1 MIKIP
6 VDTTNNPEINV
17 WITSDTHYSHKNICR
32 GVTAWRTKEG
42 EIPVSQTRDFAT
54 IEKMNSSI
62 VNNIN
67 EVVGQ
72 DDMLIH
78 LGDWSFGGFEQVREF
93 WDRIICKNVHLV
105 LGNHDHHIENNRD
118 GSQGL
123 FKSVSHYNTLEI
135 GQFKFRLMHYPI
147 SSWDGLGK
155 GVMHLHGH
163 CHLPNNLKL
172 SKGQRMDVGMDG
184 HTEFRPYNVYR
195 EVVPLLRNRPK
206 VSEIGEYDH
215 HLDELQN
222 KDKG

>member
-6 VDTTNNPEINV
+6 VDTKNNPEVNV
-17 WITSDTHYSHKNICR
+17 WITSDTHFSHKNICR
-32 GVTAWRTKEG
+32 GTTAWRTQDG
-42 EIPVSQTRDFAT
+42 LIPISQTRDFTT
-54 IEKMNSSI
+54 IEKMNATI

-67 EVVGQ
+67 ENVGQ
-72 DDMLIH
+72 DDILIH
-78 LGDWSFGGFEQVREF
+78 LGDWSFGGFDQIREF
-93 WDRIICKNVHLV
+93 WDRIVCKNIHLV

-172 SKGQRMDVGMDG
+172 SRGQRMDIGMDG
-184 HTEFRPYNVYR
+184 HPEFRPYNVYR
-195 EVVPLLRNRPK
+195 EVIPLLRNRPK
-206 VSEIGEYDH
+206 VSEISDYDH
-215 HLDELQN
+215 HLDNLQN

>member
-1 MIKIP
+1 MIKVSI
-6 VDTTNNPEINV
+6 DTKNNPEVNV

-54 IEKMNSSI
+54 IEKMNSTI

-93 WDRIICKNVHLV
+93 WDRIICKNIHLV

-206 VSEIGEYDH
+206 VSEIGDYDH